1 MQIAL
6 REEMTRQNAVF
17 KATYLSDGLLHA
29 ALFLQMKQTLILLN
43 IKRAE
48 GLRYGR
54 CRYRRGRVE
63 QLRRSRCR
71 SKLGAE
77 RTQHDSNGKPMHS
90 FGDNGKHS
98 QNPAFE

>member
-54 CRYRRGRVE
+54 CRYRRGRV
-63 QLRRSRCR
+63 
-71 SKLGAE
+71 G
-77 RTQHDSNGKPMHS
+77 
-90 FGDNGKHS
+90 
-98 QNPAFE
+98 